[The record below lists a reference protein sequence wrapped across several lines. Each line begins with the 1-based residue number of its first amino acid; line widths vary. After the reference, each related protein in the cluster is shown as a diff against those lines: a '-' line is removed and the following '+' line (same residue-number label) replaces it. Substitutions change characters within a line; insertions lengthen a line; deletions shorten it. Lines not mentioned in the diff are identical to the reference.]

1 MSLLIAA
8 SGALPIFAAD
18 EPAETTAVTTTAE
31 TVEPAETTATTA
43 PEGEP
48 AEIAEE
54 NIYTYT
60 IAGLGEV
67 KSASVE
73 ALGAATNLYR
83 YSCQN
88 GKTAQTVYAVSVDP
102 SRGGIVR
109 GMNLGDRLGSRVS
122 VSTLVGSEKKDE
134 TLLAAVNADF
144 FSLQTGVPLGVYIED
159 GRYISSSDG
168 NMAIGFDKNGK
179 AFFGKVEDTVTIE
192 FGGKRHDVEYM
203 NKYPTIYG
211 VYLLTEDYAP
221 TTRMPTD
228 VPANEYVIDLNDE
241 INSGD
246 HVRGKVTEIR
256 RGAFENE
263 IPEGCAVLV
272 VPDDYIGKAAYEG
285 LEVGNRVYIEV
296 EVSKQ
301 FSKAVSAVG
310 GGSIILA
317 DGKLAP
323 DIADEDLE
331 TRQHPRTAMGITE
344 SGEVMLFVAD
354 GRQSSYA
361 VGLTMT
367 ELAEAM
373 RALGCTDAI
382 NLDGGGSSVVVLFDG
397 TESSIANSP
406 AEKPERKVPNA
417 LAVYEQ
423 IRQEL

>member
-354 GRQSSYA
+354 SNKIGSKAFKGISSKA
-361 VGLTMT
+361 T
-367 ELAEAM
+367 
-373 RALGCTDAI
+373 I
-382 NLDGGGSSVVVLFDG
+382 
-397 TESSIANSP
+397 
-406 AEKPERKVPNA
+406 KVPKSKVNA
-417 LAVYEQ
+417 YKKLLKAKGLSSKATVKK
-423 IRQEL
+423 